1 MLTLYHYIIL
11 TTYTTIKIENAPKAP
26 VTATNIISIL

>member
-1 MLTLYHYIIL
+1 MLAPRYYIIL

-26 VTATNIISIL
+26 ITATNIISIL